1 MVFYSMP
8 CILQWRGDSAR
19 LLAQFRCLPEARV
32 RQILNIDRD
41 RIFQFFKY
49 SVYALLTLNI
59 YLFFAIEWAAS
70 AHRFADGIILADI
83 IEGFAASI
91 DTAAWVILLLMFEL
105 ETYVLDDQQFTK
117 RVTWSLH
124 GLRAICYIF
133 IVYAFYGYL
142 TKLVF
147 LFGSGPL
154 PNVSDICALVDGQWA
169 YAVDFDEYAT
179 LTAVNCAS
187 FSTANAILQF
197 PGMFAVVDQ
206 TGFTDIIRLAWVD
219 VINSAVWLLVVLV
232 LEIDVRLQ
240 ERHQLE
246 GLALQLSNISKYILY
261 SILFLAAVYW
271 GIKGD
276 FVDFWDAFLWLAAF
290 VFIELNVFEWR
301 QESAETQDFS
311 MPSTP

>member
-1 MVFYSMP
+1 M
-8 CILQWRGDSAR
+8 
-19 LLAQFRCLPEARV
+19 

-41 RIFQFFKY
+41 RIFQIFKY

-59 YLFFAIEWAAS
+59 YLFFAEEWAAS
-70 AHRFADGIILADI
+70 AYRFADGIILSDI
-83 IEGFAASI
+83 IQGFAASI
-91 DTAAWVILLLMFEL
+91 DTAAWVVLLLMFEL
-105 ETYVLDDQQFTK
+105 ETCVLDDRHFTK
-117 RVTWSLH
+117 RVAWTLH

-142 TKLVF
+142 TKLIF
-147 LFGSGPL
+147 LSGTGPL
-154 PNVSDICALVDGQWA
+154 PNVSDICSLVDGQWA
-169 YAVDFDEYAT
+169 YAVDFDEYEI
-179 LTAVNCAS
+179 LTAANCGS
-187 FSTANAILQF
+187 FSTANSFLQY

-206 TGFTDIIRLAWVD
+206 TDLTDIIRLAWVD

-246 GLALQLSNISKYILY
+246 GLALQLSNITKYILY

-271 GIKGD
+271 GIKSD
-276 FVDFWDAFLWLAAF
+276 FVDFWDAFLWLVAF

-301 QESAETQDFS
+301 QESAETQDS
-311 MPSTP
+311 AVSSTS